1 MIPVYNVTKTGF
13 WPQVTSSVFFREAN
27 SRLGT
32 GDDDESLGYSSSD
45 RALVL

>member
-1 MIPVYNVTKTGF
+1 MIPVDNVTKTGC
-13 WPQVTSSVFFREAN
+13 WPQVSSNVFFREAN

-32 GDDDESLGYSSSD
+32 GDDDESFGYSSSD

>member
-1 MIPVYNVTKTGF
+1 VFPVDNVAKTGC
-13 WPQVTSSVFFREAN
+13 WPLVSSDIFFREAN

-32 GDDDESLGYSSSD
+32 GDDDESFRYSSSD